1 MIWNSGRNFLC
12 SFCTVFCNKSY
23 KNPKIWYPKNV
34 CTKIFKSIQHMTNLS
49 HLAPISK
56 HFENGNCVKKN
67 TDRLQKIK
75 TIKSTNNKSTNNEK
89 KTCDE
94 KTKNS
99 SKLIA
104 KIKELQLTESSQFAD
119 HLFLSHK
126 RKLIQLVENE
136 TNLHSIML
144 LHVG

>member
-1 MIWNSGRNFLC
+1 
-12 SFCTVFCNKSY
+12 
-23 KNPKIWYPKNV
+23 
-34 CTKIFKSIQHMTNLS
+34 MTNLS

-104 KIKELQLTESSQFAD
+104 KIKELQLTESSLFAD
-119 HLFLSHK
+119 HLFSSHK

-136 TNLHSIML
+136 TNLHSITCEDNDAGDLFFFIQML
-144 LHVG
+144 KSQNLLTSTNP

>member
-1 MIWNSGRNFLC
+1 
-12 SFCTVFCNKSY
+12 
-23 KNPKIWYPKNV
+23 
-34 CTKIFKSIQHMTNLS
+34 MTNLS

-56 HFENGNCVKKN
+56 HFENGNCVKNN

-75 TIKSTNNKSTNNEK
+75 TIKSTKSPNNTNEK
-89 KTCDE
+89 KICDE

-136 TNLHSIML
+136 TNLHSITCEDSDGGDLFFFIQML
-144 LHVG
+144 KSQNLLTSTNPL

>member
-1 MIWNSGRNFLC
+1 
-12 SFCTVFCNKSY
+12 
-23 KNPKIWYPKNV
+23 
-34 CTKIFKSIQHMTNLS
+34 MTNLS

-75 TIKSTNNKSTNNEK
+75 PIKSTNNTNEK

-104 KIKELQLTESSQFAD
+104 KIKELQLTESSSFAD
-119 HLFLSHK
+119 HLFESHK
-126 RKLIQLVENE
+126 TKLIQLVENE
-136 TNLHSIML
+136 TNLHSITCEDNDAGDLFFFIQML
-144 LHVG
+144 KSQNLFMNK